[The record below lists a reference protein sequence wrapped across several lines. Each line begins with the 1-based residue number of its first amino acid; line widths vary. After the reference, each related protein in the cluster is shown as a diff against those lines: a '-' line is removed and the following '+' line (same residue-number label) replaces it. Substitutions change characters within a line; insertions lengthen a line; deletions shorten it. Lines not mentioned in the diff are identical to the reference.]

1 MFSMVFSSISDLY
14 SLIRNWIQH
23 FRQQKQQK
31 KPSALTREHPA
42 LHWNFLIFFSFCGSF
57 LSSWA
62 RIRIPDTDPLTWLNP
77 DPDPGSETLVF
88 RLRTHLHDGEQVG
101 EVLIH
106 GGGDGDQLIV
116 AWLHDGAAG
125 QVTWRDGQV
134 TWRGAP
140 AHQVLLSYLQSPY
153 F

>member
-1 MFSMVFSSISDLY
+1 MTKNVLKFSDEKIFFYKNCNLHISRPPY
-14 SLIRNWIQH
+14 RRPSYRRSLRPSKENIQH
-23 FRQQKQQK
+23 LKHEIYIFEGHFCPPGSGSVSR
-31 KPSALTREHPA
+31 STE
-42 LHWNFLIFFSFCGSF
+42 LIDSRS
-57 LSSWA
+57 
-62 RIRIPDTDPLTWLNP
+62 NP
-77 DPDPGSETLVF
+77 DPDPWSETLVF

-101 EVLIH
+101 EVLVH

-125 QVTWRDGQV
+125 QVTWR
-134 TWRGAP
+134 GAP